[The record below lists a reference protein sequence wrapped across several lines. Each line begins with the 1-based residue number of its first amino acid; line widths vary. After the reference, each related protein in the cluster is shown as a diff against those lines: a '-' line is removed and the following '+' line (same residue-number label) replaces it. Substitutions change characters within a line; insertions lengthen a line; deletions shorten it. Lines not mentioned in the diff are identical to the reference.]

1 MRIVIEGI
9 KTGSSIATQI
19 KYIIAMKNILSLAR
33 IPGIRYV
40 PAICFLIAMLSGC
53 EKEETPETDFTG
65 KSIVYQLVSGSEYDI
80 SGTAT
85 FKEKNDGSTLIVIKL
100 YGTSGDSFHP
110 VHLHYGTVEQEGE
123 MAAMLYPLNGSTGE
137 SITDL
142 KMLAD
147 DSPINYAELLI
158 FDGSIRVHL
167 DDGPNKDVILAYN
180 NIGKN
185 RDVSGLT
192 AQQVA
197 ICK

>member
-1 MRIVIEGI
+1 
-9 KTGSSIATQI
+9 
-19 KYIIAMKNILSLAR
+19 MKRILSLAK
-33 IPGIRYV
+33 ISAICYV
-40 PAICFLIAMLSGC
+40 PALCVFMVILSGC
-53 EKEETPETDFTG
+53 EKEETSETDFTG

-100 YGTSGDSFHP
+100 NGTSGDSFHP

-137 SITDL
+137 SKTDL

-147 DSPINYAELLI
+147 NSPITYAELLT

-167 DDGPNKDVILAYN
+167 DDGANKDIILAYN

-185 RDVSGLT
+185 QAVSALT
-192 AQQVA
+192 LQQIA